1 MSRTNQLLSQYNN
14 KNKEQSNKRLDHAI
28 HIPPD
33 PRRDSFHF

>member
-14 KNKEQSNKRLDHAI
+14 KNKEQLNKTLDQAI

-33 PRRDSFHF
+33 PRHDSFHF